1 MDLHLR
7 NITSVKVYLKIR
19 PALQIY
25 HTFWQ
30 VWFFMCSSLFVSVSF
45 SFSTLLSAAGDGL
58 RWIDVTSVTDEMHPE
73 RSLCCAHG
81 DDSLPGLHFSLIEME
96 C

>member
-1 MDLHLR
+1 M
-7 NITSVKVYLKIR
+7 N
-19 PALQIY
+19 
-25 HTFWQ
+25 
-30 VWFFMCSSLFVSVSF
+30 SSR
-45 SFSTLLSAAGDGL
+45 LLPDVRSAAAARRRAAGDGL